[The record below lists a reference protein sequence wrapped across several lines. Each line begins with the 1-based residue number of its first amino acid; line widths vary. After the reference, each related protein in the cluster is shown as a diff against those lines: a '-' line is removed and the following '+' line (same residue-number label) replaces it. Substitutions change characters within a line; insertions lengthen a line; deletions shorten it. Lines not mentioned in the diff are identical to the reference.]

1 MAVIIWHNPRC
12 SKSRQALALLTER
25 GLVPVV
31 RLYLTDVPTA
41 VEIADVLQKLK
52 LPAIKITRTNE
63 AAFKATGLSKNS
75 AEADL
80 IAALVAE
87 PKLIERAI
95 VVNGNRAAL
104 GRPPEAILDIL

>member
-1 MAVIIWHNPRC
+1 MALTIWHNPRC
-12 SKSRQALALLTER
+12 SKSRHALALLTER
-25 GLVPVV
+25 GLIPVV

-41 VEIADVLQKLK
+41 AEIMGVLQKLD

-63 AAFKATGLSKNS
+63 AAFKIAGLSKNS
-75 AEADL
+75 TEADL
-80 IAALVAE
+80 IAAMIAD

-95 VVNGNRAAL
+95 VINGARAAL